1 MLLPSHSPQMARACF
16 PAVIVKEDS
25 TIRLSRTR
33 LSSAQQSGPE
43 CRLHRGRES
52 TCHLQLGHRKA
63 LGCGDGQAPRWL
75 ERHHRELRED
85 WTLVVCSDSRLARW
99 TTLLS
104 PPPCFRAQEL
114 STAVDIEGITP

>member
-1 MLLPSHSPQMARACF
+1 MARASF

-85 WTLVVCSDSRLARW
+85 WTLGVRPAGGLVWW
-99 TTLLS
+99 TTLSL
-104 PPPCFRAQEL
+104 PPCCLQNAR
-114 STAVDIEGITP
+114 SINGGRC

>member
-85 WTLVVCSDSRLARW
+85 WTLAVCSDSRLARGQ
-99 TTLLS
+99 LS
-104 PPPCFRAQEL
+104 CRLRRTSSTPEVL
-114 STAVDIEGITP
+114 TAVDVEGTNP